1 MKRLELYV
9 GKNGHYADI
18 KSAIEA
24 VPYHTPASIYIAQ
37 GIYTEKLFIDKKD
50 IEIIGEGADE
60 TIISIAEGANT
71 ILEDGKKRGTFR
83 TYTVFAGGESVVLK
97 NLSIKNEAGDGRKVG
112 QSIALYADADRLYG
126 ENIILDSYQDT
137 LFIAPLPEKE
147 REVGGFFGPRVYN
160 ERKMSR
166 VYLRDSTII
175 GDIDFIFGG
184 GDALFEHCI
193 LHSRNRGEE
202 INGYVAAP
210 STEKESIGFVFADCK
225 FVSQEGVA
233 KESVYLARA
242 WREYAKAS
250 FINCSYGEHIH
261 REGFIAWNGKGEVD
275 ALASYQEYISDA
287 RQYRALSRRGSKPM
301 NEQEACMRIEA
312 IRRYFMDF
320 MMLQPVD

>member
-50 IEIIGEGADE
+50 IEIIGEGADK
-60 TIISIAEGANT
+60 TIISISEGANT

-83 TYTVFAGGESVVLK
+83 TYTVFAGGERVVLK

-126 ENIILDSYQDT
+126 ENIILDSHQDT

-166 VYLRDSTII
+166 VYLRDSTIT

-184 GDALFEHCI
+184 GDALFENCI
-193 LHSRNRGEE
+193 LYSRDRGEE

-210 STEKESIGFVFADCK
+210 STDKDNLGFIFANCK
-225 FVSQEGVA
+225 FVSQEGIA

-242 WREYAKAS
+242 WREYAKAC
-250 FINCSYGEHIH
+250 FINCTYGEHIH
-261 REGFIAWNGKGEVD
+261 REGFIAWKGKGYAD
-275 ALASYQEYISDA
+275 SKALYEEYTDDSTMKELLQKRAFPAKQIS
-287 RQYRALSRRGSKPM
+287 K
-301 NEQEACMRIEA
+301 EEAMIRIGEL
-312 IRRYFMDF
+312 RKCF
-320 MMLQPVD
+320 

>member
-9 GKNGHYADI
+9 GKNGHYTDI

-50 IEIIGEGADE
+50 IELIGEGADK
-60 TIISIAEGANT
+60 TIISIAEGANE
-71 ILEDGKKRGTFR
+71 ILADHKKRGTFR
-83 TYTVFAGGESVVLK
+83 TYTVFAGGESVILK

-126 ENIILDSYQDT
+126 ENIILDAHQDT

-166 VYLRDSTII
+166 VYLRDSTIT

-184 GDALFEHCI
+184 GDALFENCI
-193 LHSRNRGEE
+193 LYSRDRGEE

-210 STEKESIGFVFADCK
+210 STDKDNLGFVFASCK
-225 FVSQEGVA
+225 FVSQEGIA

-242 WREYAKAS
+242 WREYAKAC
-250 FINCSYGEHIH
+250 FINCTYGEHIH
-261 REGFIAWNGKGEVD
+261 CEGFIAWKGKGYAD
-275 ALASYQEYISDA
+275 SKALYEEYTDDSTMKELLQKRAFPAKQIS
-287 RQYRALSRRGSKPM
+287 K
-301 NEQEACMRIEA
+301 EEAMIRIGEL
-312 IRRYFMDF
+312 RKCF
-320 MMLQPVD
+320 